1 MEDIKRIYD
10 RIKKDIDILKEISIK
25 KMYDDFFS
33 KSKRRKEIIDSSTSI
48 EIGIRKIVGDSYF
61 YSMLEDNIMLLLDE
75 YISNNNKTNIK
86 IPNYYNTIASPISIP
101 NREYKRFSRMDSYEL
116 YKKYIDG
123 EYIRLD
129 VFNNEPNISLEYSFI
144 MDDDYKDPL
153 LYDEIK
159 EIQKVISILDK
170 CLYLGFY
177 TVCDGNMHEL
187 YEYNDILLFDF
198 TVNLIDEKLLVTKLE
213 ISGATWELDN
223 ILD

>member
-33 KSKRRKEIIDSSTSI
+33 KSKRRKEIIDNSSSI

-61 YSMLEDNIMLLLDE
+61 YSMLEDRIMLLLDE

-86 IPNYYNTIASPISIP
+86 IPNYYDTITSPISIP
-101 NREYKRFSRMDSYEL
+101 NREYKRFSRMDSYKL

-129 VFNNEPNISLEYSFI
+129 VFNNEPNISFEYSFI
-144 MDDDYKDPL
+144 MDDDYEDPL

-170 CLYLGFY
+170 CLYLGYY
-177 TVCDGNMHEL
+177 TVCDENMHEL

-198 TVNLIDEKLLVTKLE
+198 TVNLIDDKLLVTKLE
-213 ISGATWELDN
+213 ISGATSELNN

>member
-1 MEDIKRIYD
+1 
-10 RIKKDIDILKEISIK
+10 
-25 KMYDDFFS
+25 
-33 KSKRRKEIIDSSTSI
+33 
-48 EIGIRKIVGDSYF
+48 
-61 YSMLEDNIMLLLDE
+61 
-75 YISNNNKTNIK
+75 
-86 IPNYYNTIASPISIP
+86 PISIP